1 MQALVT
7 DGVKPATAQ
16 KRNNTG
22 NPISAVRKRR
32 FREIVRSMVKR
43 IATWRPDTAINQR
56 IYIYVTNGKDRLI
69 LPKYH
74 RTEILMYRSSK
85 SLEASKIKAFKLF
98 LLIPAKYKFP
108 SLYLT
113 HSFLPSLIL
122 SIFLLE

>member
-1 MQALVT
+1 MET
-7 DGVKPATAQ
+7 C
-16 KRNNTG
+16 
-22 NPISAVRKRR
+22 
-32 FREIVRSMVKR
+32 
-43 IATWRPDTAINQR
+43 RPETAINQR
-56 IYIYVTNGKDRLI
+56 IYIYVPNGKDRLI